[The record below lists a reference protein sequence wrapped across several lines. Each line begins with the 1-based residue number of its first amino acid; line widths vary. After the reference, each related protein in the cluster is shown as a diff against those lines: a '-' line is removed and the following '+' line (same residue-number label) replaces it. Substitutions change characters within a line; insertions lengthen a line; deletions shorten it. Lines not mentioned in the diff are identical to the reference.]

1 MATQDQATQDQATQ
15 DQATQDQASN
25 PKIINIM
32 KPEKYLNFTNTIK
45 EKKDISKQWEGYFHA
60 KINDSSHS
68 LRTNCLLILYQLNII
83 KKNDAR
89 DKTSHCEALFRL
101 HGTAIQTL
109 CDLIED

>member
-1 MATQDQATQDQATQ
+1 MATQGQATQGQATQ
-15 DQATQDQASN
+15 GQASN

-32 KPEKYLNFTNTIK
+32 KPEKYLNFINTIK
-45 EKKDISKQWEGYFHA
+45 EKKDISKQWEAYFHA

-89 DKTSHCEALFRL
+89 DKTSHCEELFRL
-101 HGTAIQTL
+101 HGTTIQTL

>member
-1 MATQDQATQDQATQ
+1 MATQGQATQGQATQ
-15 DQATQDQASN
+15 GQASN

-32 KPEKYLNFTNTIK
+32 KPEKYLNFINTIK
-45 EKKDISKQWEGYFHA
+45 EKKDISKQWEAYFHA

>member
-1 MATQDQATQDQATQ
+1 MATQDQATQ

-45 EKKDISKQWEGYFHA
+45 EKPDISKQWEGYFHA